1 MNAVEIKDLSWKYDG
16 AEDYLFEN
24 LNLTIPEG
32 VFCGV
37 VGSNE
42 SGKTTLVECIKGII
56 PNALSGV
63 YRGEVKLFGESVYG
77 EGKNGLPDLAGI
89 VFSDPDSQF
98 TTMSVEEEIALGL
111 EKLGIGVEEIGRRV
125 AWVTELCHLEG
136 LLDKPPFDL
145 SGGQK
150 QRVAIA
156 AVLAT
161 KPRMIILDE
170 PTSMLDP
177 KSKDEIFGI
186 LESIKRDLNMTIIV
200 VEHNIEKIAEL
211 SDEVILMHDGKI
223 VRHAPTAEFFQA
235 VDLLEENSLKVPETI
250 RLEYS
255 LYSKLGIDRV
265 APVKFD
271 EAISEI
277 TSIMANRTLWERAGL
292 NQPSLVP
299 MGA

>member
-1 MNAVEIKDLSWKYDG
+1 MNAIEINHLYWKYDG
-16 AEDYLFEN
+16 TDKYLFED

-32 VFCGV
+32 VFCGI

-42 SGKTTLVECIKGII
+42 SGKTTLVECMKGII
-56 PNALSGV
+56 PNSLMGI
-63 YRGEVKLFGESVYG
+63 YKGEVKLFGEPVTG
-77 EGKNGLPDLAGI
+77 DDKNGMADLAGI

-98 TTMSVEEEIALGL
+98 TTMSVEEEIAFGL
-111 EKLGIGVEEIGRRV
+111 ENLGVSIEEIRERIE
-125 AWVTELCHLEG
+125 WVSGLCHLEG

-170 PTSMLDP
+170 PTTMLDP
-177 KSKDEIFGI
+177 KSKDEVFSI
-186 LESIKRDLNMTIIV
+186 LESIKHDLKMTVVV

-211 SDEVILMHDGKI
+211 ADEVVLLRDGK
-223 VRHAPTAEFFQA
+223 VLRHEPVCEFFSA
-235 VDLLEENSLKVPETI
+235 VDLLEDNSLKVPETI
-250 RLEYS
+250 RLEYD
-255 LYSKLGIDRV
+255 LYTRLGIDRV

-271 EAISEI
+271 EALAEI
-277 TSIMANRTLWERAGL
+277 KSLLADGSAWERAGL
-292 NQPSLVP
+292 TQPKLAAV
-299 MGA
+299 GA

>member
-1 MNAVEIKDLSWKYDG
+1 MNAVEIKGLSWKYDG
-16 AEDYLFEN
+16 AQDFLFKDLDLE
-24 LNLTIPEG
+24 IPEG

-42 SGKTTLVECIKGII
+42 SGKTTLMECIKGII
-56 PNALSGV
+56 PNAMTGV
-63 YRGEVKLFGESVYG
+63 YRGEVRIFGTDVRG
-77 EGKNGLPDLAGI
+77 DDKNGLADLAGI

-98 TTMSVEEEIALGL
+98 TTMSVTEEIAFGL
-111 EKLGIGVEEIGRRV
+111 ENLGIDVDEIGRRI
-125 AWVTELCHLEG
+125 AWVADLCHLED

-156 AVLAT
+156 SVLAT

-177 KSKDEIFGI
+177 KSKDEVFGI
-186 LESIKRDLNMTIIV
+186 LEMIKRDLNMTVIV

-211 SDEVILMHDGKI
+211 ADEVILVGDGKI
-223 VRHAPTAEFFQA
+223 LRHAPTPEFFQ
-235 VDLLEENSLKVPETI
+235 DTSLLQENGLQIPETI
-250 RLEYS
+250 RLEYD
-255 LYSKLGIDRV
+255 LYKKLGIHKV

-271 EAISEI
+271 EAIAEI
-277 TSIMANRTLWERAGL
+277 ERLLDRAP
-292 NQPSLVP
+292 QPKQF
-299 MGA
+299 ACATQEA

>member
-1 MNAVEIKDLSWKYDG
+1 MNALEINDLCWKYDG
-16 AEDYLFEN
+16 AEEFLFDH

-32 VFCGV
+32 VFCGI

-42 SGKTTLVECIKGII
+42 SGKTTLVECMKGII
-56 PNALSGV
+56 PNSVSGV
-63 YRGEVKLFGESVYG
+63 YRGEVKLFGTNVMG
-77 EGKNGLPDLAGI
+77 DDKHGLANLAGI

-98 TTMSVEEEIALGL
+98 TTMSVVEEIAFGL
-111 EKLGIGVEEIGRRV
+111 ENLGVPVEEIGRRIEWV
-125 AWVTELCHLEG
+125 AGLCHLED

-177 KSKDEIFGI
+177 KSKDEVFDI
-186 LESIKRDLNMTIIV
+186 LRTIKTDLSMTVVV

-211 SDEVILMHDGKI
+211 ADEVILMGGGKI
-223 VRHAPTAEFFQA
+223 LRHAPTGEFFRA
-235 VDLLEENSLKVPETI
+235 VDLLRENSLQVPETI
-250 RLEYS
+250 RMEYY
-255 LYSKLGIDRV
+255 LYDKLGIDRV
-265 APVKFD
+265 APVRFD
-271 EAISEI
+271 EAIAEI
-277 TSIMANRTLWERAGL
+277 KGL
-292 NQPSLVP
+292 LARLGDCEGRSLKPVC
-299 MGA
+299 MEA

>member
-1 MNAVEIKDLSWKYDG
+1 MNAIEINHLSWKYDG
-16 AEDYLFEN
+16 TDEFLFED

-32 VFCGV
+32 VFCGI

-42 SGKTTLVECIKGII
+42 SGKTTLVECMKGII
-56 PNALSGV
+56 PNSLTGI
-63 YRGEVKLFGESVYG
+63 YKGEVKLFGKDVTE
-77 EGKNGLPDLAGI
+77 EGANGMADLAGI

-98 TTMSVEEEIALGL
+98 TTMSVEEEIAFGL
-111 EKLGIGVEEIGRRV
+111 ENLGVPIDEIRARF
-125 AWVTELCHLEG
+125 AWVSGLCHLEG

-177 KSKDEIFGI
+177 KSKDEVFSI
-186 LESIKRDLNMTIIV
+186 LESIKRDLKMTVVV

-211 SDEVILMHDGKI
+211 SDEIVLMGGGK
-223 VRHAPTAEFFQA
+223 VLRHAPADEFFQA
-235 VDLLEENSLKVPETI
+235 VDLLEKNSLKVPETI
-250 RLEYS
+250 RLEYA

-271 EAISEI
+271 EAMTEI
-277 TSIMANRTLWERAGL
+277 KSLIGDAAAWERAGL
-292 NQPSLVP
+292 ACPSFASVE
-299 MGA
+299 A